1 MLNQRLTEQ
10 KVCLDQCWRVVIA
23 FKLDGFLTELCTS
36 SILHLFEINDGK
48 IGQIFLF
55 KLLELL
61 NRSPKLICG
70 TILLGIVAFR
80 VLTLE
85 EFKYSDVDLSSFVQ
99 LLTLK
104 EFIRDLFQSEYTLD
118 PLNCGQLEHIL
129 LLLNV

>member
-23 FKLDGFLTELCTS
+23 FKLDSFLTELCTS

-61 NRSPKLICG
+61 NRSPKLIRG

-104 EFIRDLFQSEYTLD
+104 EFIRDLFQSEYALD